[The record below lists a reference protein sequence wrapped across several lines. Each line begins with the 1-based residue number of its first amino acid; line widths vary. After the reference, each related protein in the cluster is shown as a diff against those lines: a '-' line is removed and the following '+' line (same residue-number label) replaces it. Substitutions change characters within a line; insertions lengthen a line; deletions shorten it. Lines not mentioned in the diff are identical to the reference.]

1 MNNSRQVPPAQ
12 GIALGDI
19 YYTLFRHKWKIV
31 LMSLMGLLAAA
42 AIYHKKAP
50 LYESQAELLIKY
62 VPDTTQLTLGT
73 DNQRVIVPDSDG
85 EDVINSEIR
94 ILTSLDV
101 AEEAASNI
109 GPANILAKVGGP
121 SSVNRAAG
129 FIYANLDAEP
139 ADSRSS
145 VIVITLKHPD
155 PRIVQPLLQA
165 VIDAYLQKHYEIH
178 SAGGQFDDAL
188 TMEQSELSVR
198 LNATEQQLADLKN
211 KYNIISLEDSQKN
224 LAAQLSKVNGE
235 IQDATAELSADEAA
249 SKQSGARQ
257 SSDLGTTNRL
267 PAAIP
272 QSQID
277 AYADACAGL
286 DIFRKKEQDYQLQG
300 FTRSNSLLQGIDE
313 QIAAKLN
320 EKDALEKKYP
330 QIAGVAPV
338 VASNSSTTAVPSM
351 DPRVQLT
358 EIVAL
363 KAKIRA
369 WEAQLADLQTQ
380 ATNLNNLAPT
390 ITQLQQNESVLQANY
405 QTLSVKLEN
414 SRIDKELDTGK
425 TPNIRPVQDPSPP
438 IRDWK
443 KTFKMMGMAVFG
455 GVFGGIAWAFLIEM
469 VLDRSVKRPIEVER
483 RLKLPLFISIPNV
496 ERNGYARLA
505 RTAERRQLTFN
516 GGSPVGEEKGIRS
529 PAIANG
535 NSQILSL
542 EQHPSLQ
549 PFHKALRDRLILYFE
564 VKNFTHKP
572 KLVAVTGAGKGTG
585 VSTVASGLAASLS
598 EIGDG
603 NVLLVDM
610 NLENGAAQ
618 QFYKGKACCG
628 LDTVLASETKKDA
641 LVQENLYVVNGNAD
655 SGGFSQSLPKRFT
668 ALVPKLKASE
678 YDYIIFDMPVVSPSS
693 ITSHMARFM
702 DITLL
707 VVESEKTGREVVE
720 QANAWLTEVGAS
732 VGVVLNKTHQYV
744 PKQLHQEYL
753 SGK

>member
-438 IRDWK
+438 IREWR
-443 KTFKMMGMAVFG
+443 KTFKMMAMAVFG

-516 GGSPVGEEKGIRS
+516 GGSPVGEEKGISRS
-529 PAIANG
+529 SAISNG

-598 EIGDG
+598 EIG
-603 NVLLVDM
+603 
-610 NLENGAAQ
+610 
-618 QFYKGKACCG
+618 
-628 LDTVLASETKKDA
+628 
-641 LVQENLYVVNGNAD
+641 
-655 SGGFSQSLPKRFT
+655 
-668 ALVPKLKASE
+668 
-678 YDYIIFDMPVVSPSS
+678 
-693 ITSHMARFM
+693 
-702 DITLL
+702 
-707 VVESEKTGREVVE
+707 
-720 QANAWLTEVGAS
+720 
-732 VGVVLNKTHQYV
+732 
-744 PKQLHQEYL
+744 
-753 SGK
+753 